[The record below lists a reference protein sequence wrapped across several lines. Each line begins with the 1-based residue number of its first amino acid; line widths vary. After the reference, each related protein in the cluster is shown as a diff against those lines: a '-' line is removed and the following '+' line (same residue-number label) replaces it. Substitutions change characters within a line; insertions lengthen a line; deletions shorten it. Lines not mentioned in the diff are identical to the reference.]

1 MEVKIAIEVQLTTVH
16 STPTRNRRTYP
27 TLLTMPDALQPYCLI
42 IVPHLPPIGR
52 PTQTPSE
59 LVTQSS
65 FPRRL
70 CDKPKVRL
78 RWEPILYIAQRQ
90 IFKKLDFSG
99 EVEVLFLNLS
109 NLFLFVFLDK
119 DGKATELEK

>member
-1 MEVKIAIEVQLTTVH
+1 M
-16 STPTRNRRTYP
+16 
-27 TLLTMPDALQPYCLI
+27 
-42 IVPHLPPIGR
+42 
-52 PTQTPSE
+52 
-59 LVTQSS
+59 
-65 FPRRL
+65 
-70 CDKPKVRL
+70 RL